1 MGVWFK
7 PQAPKPT
14 ASVDLEAVKKDTA
27 ELKEQVQTL
36 SQGMVD
42 QQDLTAVWDDM
53 AKAYREGVQQA

>member
-1 MGVWFK
+1 MSVWFK
-7 PQAPKPT
+7 PQDPKP
-14 ASVDLEAVKKDTA
+14 APSVDLEAVKKDTA

>member
-1 MGVWFK
+1 MSVWFK
-7 PQAPKPT
+7 PQDPKP
-14 ASVDLEAVKKDTA
+14 APSVDLDAVKKDTA
-27 ELKEQVQTL
+27 ELKEQVQAL